1 MGRSRLWPTLVINP
15 ADDLEFER
23 LARSLL
29 PEVGWSPEGLER
41 LLSPRFPRVVVHR
54 RELSSERIEMWYV
67 YRDGR
72 WTRSGGK
79 GAGSDE
85 GE

>member
-1 MGRSRLWPTLVINP
+1 MGRSRLSPTLVINP
-15 ADDLEFER
+15 TDDLEFER

-29 PEVGWSPEGLER
+29 PQVGWSPEGLER
-41 LLSPRFPRVVVHR
+41 LLSQKFPRVVVHR
-54 RELSSERIEMWYV
+54 RELSSERIEIWYV

-72 WTRSGGK
+72 WTRSGG
-79 GAGSDE
+79 GDTGSGE

>member
-41 LLSPRFPRVVVHR
+41 LLSHRFPRVVVHR

-79 GAGSDE
+79 SAGSDE

>member
-1 MGRSRLWPTLVINP
+1 MWPTLVINP

-29 PEVGWSPEGLER
+29 PEIGWSPQGLER
-41 LLSPRFPRVVVHR
+41 MLSDRYPRVVVHR
-54 RELSSERIEMWYV
+54 RELSSERSEIWYV

-72 WTRSGGK
+72 WTRAGGGSSG
-79 GAGSDE
+79 SSE
-85 GE
+85 GG

>member
-1 MGRSRLWPTLVINP
+1 LVINP

-29 PEVGWSPEGLER
+29 PQVGWSPEGLER
-41 LLSPRFPRVVVHR
+41 LLSQNFPRVVVHR
-54 RELSSERIEMWYV
+54 RELSSERIEIWYV

-72 WTRSGGK
+72 WTRSAGGSP
-79 GAGSDE
+79 GSDE
-85 GE
+85 VERT